1 MKKYIIILIASLM
14 ATSSKA
20 QTIKPQQ
27 ERAFY
32 QKAYQ
37 VMMDYA
43 QSAAIA
49 DETEEYNFRRL
60 FSSDNI
66 NLCNDLM
73 SLSRETTLPINEY
86 ISILQSAKRVRV
98 SIRNIRKASPI
109 IEDEENVWS
118 MYIAFEKGI
127 SYSKCGT
134 LFNSVEFFG
143 EYYRLKARVSMNK
156 STGLC
161 QISALV
167 ADEDYQSLEFPE
179 DFTILERTHE
189 DENLRNYKRDDKLT
203 INGRDVSGMWNLYGQ
218 VMLHPGDKIKYNNA
232 IVDQEV
238 VAEDRCGG
246 RKIHAK
252 YNDKS
257 FRVRANM
264 GYSLSGF
271 NGLDNGSSNLQSKDN
286 EMSFGLDVGYVLP
299 STSKFYVGFFAG
311 VGLSMNGLT
320 LTKATDSSQ
329 SMDIECPKGS
339 RADEDDDAYI
349 RHYKVGGKGIEQE
362 FSTTEIAIPVYADLE
377 YQFIPMLSAYVNL
390 GARLQTTSDKWQATI
405 GEYETTGTYPAYNN
419 LIIDGSVN
427 LNGFGQH
434 AGGSIDIDYG
444 GMKSNL
450 SICALLGTGLRTNI
464 GKSFAIDAG
473 IQYLI
478 GGKVWEITDNK
489 KDIFSY
495 KLPDGDTTAMD
506 ADAKAKGDRVNL
518 LRETDGI
525 KRSALR
531 VSVGL
536 IFKF

>member
-20 QTIKPQQ
+20 QAIKPQQ
-27 ERAFY
+27 ERDFY

-37 VMMDYA
+37 LMLDYA
-43 QSAAIA
+43 QSAAIT

-60 FSSDNI
+60 FVSENM

-73 SLSRETTLPINEY
+73 SLSRETTLPFNEY

-98 SIRNIRKASPI
+98 SIRNIKKASPI
-109 IEDEENVWS
+109 IEDEDNAWS

-134 LFNSVEFFG
+134 LFNSVEYFSD
-143 EYYRLKARVSMNK
+143 YYHLKARVSMNK

-167 ADEDYQSLEFPE
+167 ADEAFRPLEFPE
-179 DFTILERTHE
+179 KFTVLERTHE
-189 DENLRNYKRDDKLT
+189 DENMRNYKRDDKLT

-257 FRVRANM
+257 FRIRATM
-264 GYSLSGF
+264 GYSLFGF
-271 NGLDNGSSNLQSKDN
+271 NKLDNGSSKLQSKDN

-299 STSKFYVGFFAG
+299 STSKFYIGIFAG

-320 LTKATDSSQ
+320 LTKSTDSSQ
-329 SMDIECPKGS
+329 SIDIECPKGS
-339 RADEDDDAYI
+339 RADEADDAYT
-349 RHYKVGGKGIEQE
+349 RHYKVGGKGIEQK
-362 FSTTEIAIPVYADLE
+362 FSTTEFAIPVYADFE

-390 GARLQTTSDKWQATI
+390 GARLQTTSDKWQASI
-405 GEYETTGTYPAYNN
+405 GEYETSGTYPAYDN
-419 LIIDGSVN
+419 LTIDGSVN
-427 LNGFGQH
+427 LNGFGKH
-434 AGGSIDIDYG
+434 AGGSIDIDNE
-444 GMKSNL
+444 GMNSKL
-450 SICALLGTGLRTNI
+450 SICGLLGAGLRANI

-478 GGKVWEITDNK
+478 GGKVWEITDKK
-489 KDIFSY
+489 KDTFSY
-495 KLPDGDTTAMD
+495 KLPDGDTSSMS
-506 ADAKAKGDRVNL
+506 ADAKAKGDKVNL
-518 LRETDGI
+518 LRDADGI

-531 VSVGL
+531 VTVGL